1 MNDNYLIYNDLG
13 ILTESNLK
21 QVSQG
26 NHNVDYF
33 YIGYYNYDYN
43 NSYLTV
49 AITLPNG
56 IELPELATSQKDF
69 EFNGSKY
76 KGYMFKFL
84 ETITAIAG
92 NLTMTFVL
100 KNMTDDTELFSSQ
113 LNITIHE
120 TDNILEPTITEL
132 QYNQMQEVIREE
144 FAEIQRKLDMGLS
157 GTADYNELSNKP
169 KINGVELVGNKT
181 FETLGFNQLT
191 NKEIE
196 EMLK

>member
-1 MNDNYLIYNDLG
+1 MNDNYLIYNDLS
-13 ILTESNLK
+13 ILTESKLNPI
-21 QVSQG
+21 SQG

-33 YIGYYNYDYN
+33 YIGYYNYDYT

-56 IELPELATSQKDF
+56 TELPELATSQKDF

-113 LNITIHE
+113 LNVTIHE
-120 TDNILEPTITEL
+120 TDNILEPTITSL

-144 FAEIQRKLDMGLS
+144 FAEIDRKLDMALS
-157 GTADYNELSNKP
+157 GTTDYNELSNKP
-169 KINGVELVGNKT
+169 QINGVPLIGNKS

-191 NKEIE
+191 NTEIE